1 LTVRNKY
8 AESEKFEGR
17 GKEIVSQ
24 RPLGVAILAVLDA
37 ISGLLTLALGTLFI
51 MLNWS
56 ITGGGLSGP
65 SGVLSTL
72 LLAWAILI
80 VIIGFLYLAIANG
93 LWNGSDWAW
102 TLCIV
107 FSIIGIFIG
116 LFFSFLE
123 LQSGIII
130 MLINIIALVYL
141 NTGNVKA
148 YFGKE
153 RDQNEP
159 EPSEESKWDK
169 PNAP

>member
-1 LTVRNKY
+1 M
-8 AESEKFEGR
+8 
-17 GKEIVSQ
+17 SQ

-37 ISGLLTLALGTLFI
+37 ISGLLTLALGALSI
-51 MLNWS
+51 ILNWS

-72 LLAWAILI
+72 LLALAILI
-80 VIIGFLYLAIANG
+80 VIIGFLYLAIAKG
-93 LWNGSDWAW
+93 LWNGSSWAW

-130 MLINIIALVYL
+130 MLINIIALIYL
-141 NTGNVKA
+141 NTENVKA
-148 YFGKE
+148 YFGKG
-153 RDQNEP
+153 RYQNEP
-159 EPSEESKWDK
+159 EPSEESNRDK
-169 PNAP
+169 PNTP